1 MMRALLRQHDWS
13 TSPLGWPKEWPA
25 SLRLVLN
32 LMLDSKF
39 PMFITWG
46 DALGMLYNDAYS
58 AVLGPKHPAALGRP
72 FQEVWGEIWEEISPL
87 VKKTLDGESSYFENF
102 PLIVQRHAQMEPA
115 WFTFSYSPLR
125 DSTGCIA
132 GIYCAVSETTHAV
145 LAEQR
150 QSFQLQLAERFSS
163 HAKSDD
169 VLASVAQLLGT
180 HLHANRVVFA
190 EIHAG
195 SGVACLHANYTDGSV
210 AEMRGALES
219 GEFAM
224 AFDECIKNGEVQIY
238 DDVHLSPLSAPQASL
253 ARLETLKARSML
265 VVPIHRQAIVCCALL
280 ISDSKPRIWKSR
292 ELALAEDVAER
303 MFRSFEYARAEA
315 DLDAERNLS
324 HGILESITEG
334 MVLLDHQFHI
344 LRINAEALRME
355 RRSKSEFIGHTIWEA
370 WPGLEETEVGKLFM
384 QAMAQKKAVSHE
396 HYYQFGSGLE
406 AWLDMRAFPAPEGLI
421 ILYRDI
427 TERKLA
433 QEHVRQAALH
443 DPLTCLPNRALLA
456 EHASHMFAAA
466 RRHRQSVAV
475 IFVDLDR
482 FKPINDGHGHDVGD
496 AVLRQ
501 VALRL
506 VQSVRKA
513 DIVFRLGGDEFLI
526 LLNNL
531 REPEGA
537 AEVAR
542 HIGYSISQPYPV
554 DNLELSLSASIGI
567 SIFPRDADNIE
578 TLINHADAAMYKA
591 KQDGRNSYYFYTADL
606 DKRTTL
612 MSTIEHQMKA
622 ALLQQ
627 QFHLL
632 YQPVINIHTG
642 DIISV
647 EALLRW
653 PHPGIGPDRFVP
665 VAEMTGLIQR
675 IGDWVLSEACRQ
687 HTLWRA
693 HGMPP
698 IPIAINISPVQF
710 RQRDFVAH
718 FLQIVANCNVDPA
731 ILQIELSE
739 AALMEDIEHAID
751 MLRQLRAFGVKI
763 AIDNFGTGFSSL
775 TYLSRLPIDKIKVD
789 KSFAQHIENDF
800 QSRAITETIISLGR
814 TFKLEIVAEGIESET
829 ALRYLRMHGCD
840 QAQGFHVCTPIAADA
855 LEVWCRERVGQTT
868 H

>member
-1 MMRALLRQHDWS
+1 MRALLRQHDWRQ
-13 TSPLGWPKEWPA
+13 SPLGWPNEWPA
-25 SLRLVLN
+25 SLRLVLS
-32 LMLDSKF
+32 LVLDSKF
-39 PMFITWG
+39 PMFIAWG

-58 AVLGPKHPAALGRP
+58 TILGAKHPAALGRP
-72 FQEVWGEIWEEISPL
+72 FQEVWTEIWEKISPL

-102 PLIVQRHAQMEPA
+102 PLIVQRHAQIEPA

-125 DSTGCIA
+125 DSTGRIA
-132 GIYCAVSETTHAV
+132 GLYCAVSETTHSV

-150 QSFQLQLAERFSS
+150 QSFQLRLAERFSS
-163 HAKSDD
+163 HAKPPEILD
-169 VLASVAQLLGT
+169 SVVQLLGT
-180 HLHANRVVFA
+180 HLQASRVVFA
-190 EIHAG
+190 EIHPG
-195 SGVACLHANYTDGSV
+195 SGVACVHANYTDGSLV
-210 AEMRGALES
+210 EIIGAHPS
-219 GEFAM
+219 GEFGV
-224 AFDECIKNGEVQIY
+224 AFDECIKNGKVQIY
-238 DDVHLSPLSAPQASL
+238 DDVHLRPLSAHQATL
-253 ARLETLKARSML
+253 ARLAPVNARSLL
-265 VVPIHRQAIVCCALL
+265 VVPIHRQAVVCCALF
-280 ISDSKPRIWKSR
+280 ISDSKPRIWQSS

-303 MFRSFEYARAEA
+303 MFRSLEYARAEA
-315 DLDAERNLS
+315 DLDAERHLS

-334 MVLLDHQFHI
+334 MVLLDHKFHI

-355 RRSKSEFIGHTIWEA
+355 RRPRSDFIGHTMWHA
-370 WPGLEETEVGKLFM
+370 WPGLEKTEVGKLFIY
-384 QAMAQKKAVSHE
+384 AMAHGKAVSHE
-396 HYYQFGSGLE
+396 HYYQFASGYE

-542 HIGYSISQPYPV
+542 HIGYSLNQPYPV
-554 DNLELSLSASIGI
+554 GDLELSLSASIGI
-567 SIFPRDADNIE
+567 SLFPRDADNIE

-591 KQDGRNSYYFYTADL
+591 KQDGRNGYLFYTADL
-606 DKRTTL
+606 AERTTL
-612 MSTIEHQMKA
+612 MSTIEHQMKI
-622 ALLQQ
+622 ALQQQ

-642 DIISV
+642 EIISV

-665 VAEMTGLIQR
+665 VAETTGLIQR
-675 IGDWVLSEACRQ
+675 IGDWVLIEACRQ
-687 HTLWRA
+687 HTLWCA

-698 IPIAINISPVQF
+698 IPIAINISAVQF
-710 RQRDFVAH
+710 RQRDFVAR

-731 ILQIELSE
+731 ILQIELTE
-739 AALMEDIEHAID
+739 AAVMDDIEHAIET
-751 MLRQLRAFGVKI
+751 LQQLRAFGVKI
-763 AIDNFGTGFSSL
+763 AIDNFGKGFSSL
-775 TYLSRLPIDKIKVD
+775 TYLSRLPIDKLKVD
-789 KSFAQHIENDF
+789 KSFAQHIESDF
-800 QSRAITETIISLGR
+800 QSRAITETIILLGR

-829 ALRYLRMHGCD
+829 ALRYLRKHGCD

-855 LEVWCRERVGQTT
+855 LEAWCRDRVGQAA